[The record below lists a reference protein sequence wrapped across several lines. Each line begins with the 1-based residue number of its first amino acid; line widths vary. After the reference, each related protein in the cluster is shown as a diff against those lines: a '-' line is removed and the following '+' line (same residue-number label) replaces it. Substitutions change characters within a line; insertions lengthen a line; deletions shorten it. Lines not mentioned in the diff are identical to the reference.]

1 MVRIREMRA
10 DDVDAVAAVR
20 VRGWQAA
27 YVGMLPQAYLDRM
40 SVAEDAARRRGRFA
54 ASRGRVCNLVAVD
67 AADAVVGW
75 ASLGPWRGPDA
86 AAAAGAGEVYALYVR
101 PELVGTG
108 VGRALLDAVHEEAAR
123 RRMPELLLWVLR
135 DNARARRF
143 YARQGY
149 VCDGATQ
156 SDDYDGVT
164 AVEVRYR
171 RALRDG
177 PPPGSRMSRDHGQT
191 TCPSD

>member
-1 MVRIREMRA
+1 MRA
-10 DDVDAVAAVR
+10 GDLDGVAAVR

-27 YVGMLPQAYLDRM
+27 YAGMLPQAYLDGM
-40 SVAEDAARRRGRFA
+40 SVAEDAARRRSRFA
-54 ASRGRVCNLVAVD
+54 ASRGRACDLVAVD
-67 AADAVVGW
+67 AADTVVGW

-86 AAAAGAGEVYALYVR
+86 AAAAGAGEVYALYVQ

-108 VGRALLDAVHEEAAR
+108 VGRALLDAIHEEAAR

-135 DNARARRF
+135 DNVRARGF
-143 YARQGY
+143 YARAGY

-156 SDDYDGVT
+156 SEEYDGVA

-171 RALRDG
+171 RGGDG
-177 PPPGSRMSRDHGQT
+177 G
-191 TCPSD
+191 C